1 VIAFGAR
8 ASGKQVRLNE
18 VMRMGSKFDGGWFQ
32 CKRWKTIEK
41 KCVKIQR

>member
-1 VIAFGAR
+1 MIAFGAR

-18 VMRMGSKFDGGWFQ
+18 VVRMGSRFDGGWFR